1 MGLNL
6 AIVSHVQPFLPHSP
20 WDYKSWGL
28 EVKEAKGSGK
38 EIPVSVCIY
47 ARADAVGIRRGC
59 VEDDGFV
66 LKGKR
71 IAEMIFPHPPAQA
84 LAVGSF
90 PR

>member
-6 AIVSHVQPFLPHSP
+6 AIVSHVQPLPHSP
-20 WDYKSWGL
+20 WDYKSWEP
-28 EVKEAKGSGK
+28 EVKEAEGSGK

-47 ARADAVGIRRGC
+47 VRAIAVGVRRGC
-59 VEDDGFV
+59 VEVLMV
-66 LKGKR
+66 LKGER
-71 IAEMIFPHPPAQA
+71 IAEMIFPRPPAQA